1 MSKFNKGIQM
11 SDKING
17 LRPMKY
23 YPHKSVDGSEIGFFA
38 DELTNDDIEIL
49 KNFDEKDFE
58 KILFRGVVNF
68 TNEHRLRKS
77 RDE

>member
-38 DELTNDDIEIL
+38 DELTNDDIEVIE
-49 KNFDEKDFE
+49 NFDGKEAIEKL
-58 KILFRGVVNF
+58 LF
-68 TNEHRLRKS
+68 NEIVKLTKDS
-77 RDE
+77 NL